1 MLDSVL
7 GRLARQQDAN
17 VLVGFDTADDAGVY
31 QLTPELALVQT
42 VDFFTPIVDDP
53 YTFGQVA
60 AANSLSDVYAMGGR
74 ALTAMN
80 IICFPVKTMGISILH
95 EVLRGGLDKMIE
107 AGVTLVGGHRV
118 EDNEFKYGL
127 AVTGLIHPDRVL
139 LNRGAKT
146 GDRLI
151 LTKALGTGIV
161 STAVK
166 VGSADEALVERSI
179 RSMGTLN
186 RKASELMVATPGV
199 HACTDVT
206 GFGLLGHASEMVEGS
221 GVGLHLFTSSVP
233 VFKGVRELVEDEII
247 PGGLLRN
254 RDYRA
259 PMVDM
264 DEDVPAWIANVLY
277 DPQTSGGLLIAVDAG
292 EAEGLVKRLRESDI
306 DDAAIVGLFV
316 ADAPGRIR
324 AKAKSG

>member
-1 MLDSVL
+1 VYKLRDD
-7 GRLARQQDAN
+7 LAII
-17 VLVGFDTADDAGVY
+17 
-31 QLTPELALVQT
+31 QT

-80 IICFPVKTMGISILH
+80 IICFPVKTLDISILH
-95 EVLRGGLDKMIE
+95 DVLRGGLDKMIE
-107 AGVTLVGGHRV
+107 AGVTLVGGHSV
-118 EDNEFKYGL
+118 EDDEFKYGL

-139 LNRGAKT
+139 LNRGAKA

-179 RSMGTLN
+179 RSMSTLN
-186 RKASELMVATPGV
+186 RRSAELMVETPGV

-206 GFGLLGHASEMVEGS
+206 GFGLLGHACEMVEGS
-221 GVGLHLFTSSVP
+221 DVGLHVFASAIP
-233 VFKGVRELVEDEII
+233 VFTGIRELVEGEII

-254 RDYRA
+254 REYRK
-259 PMVDM
+259 PMVDV
-264 DEDVPAWIANVLY
+264 EPGVPAWIAEVLY
-277 DPQTSGGLLIAVDAG
+277 DPQTSGGLLIALAAS
-292 EAEGLVKRLRESDI
+292 EAEGLLKRLHEAGI
-306 DDAAIVGLFV
+306 DDAAIVGEFV
-316 ADAPGRIR
+316 TEPRGRIR
-324 AKAKSG
+324 LKAEP